1 MRTTPARVR
10 ARLRSPWTWAALA
23 AVTAVGVALPF
34 LLAGGGPR
42 PLSADEARRLAL
54 TPLRAYQDSPAEVT
68 VRAPLPG
75 GTAVVRAVVDERRRR
90 GVGWFDTGDAA
101 ERGLL
106 AWDGAGLAV
115 ARPRADGTVGPLA
128 RPASTAEAVRDAAR
142 LRPTAWIRRRY
153 GPASLDT
160 ALRLTLSLA
169 ADRPD
174 DARRIARSGR
184 RHLGTDRIDGRRYDV
199 VSSAGDAPLRYWI
212 DGAGRLRRVREDLD
226 DDRTIVVDVTGERVP
241 TAVPEGPWARGRP

>member
-1 MRTTPARVR
+1 M
-10 ARLRSPWTWAALA
+10 RSPWTWTALV
-23 AVTAVGVALPF
+23 AVTGVCGALPF
-34 LLAGGGPR
+34 LLADGDDPR
-42 PLSADEARRLAL
+42 PLSADEARRMAL
-54 TPLRAYQDSPAEVT
+54 TPLHAYRDSPAEVT

-75 GTAVVRAVVDERRRR
+75 GTAVVRAVVDEHRHRA
-90 GVGWFDTGDAA
+90 VGWFDTGDAA

-106 AWDGAGLAV
+106 AWDGAGLEV
-115 ARPRADGTVGPLA
+115 ARPKVDGSAGPLA

-142 LRPTAWIRRRY
+142 LRPTAWIRRGY

-169 ADRPD
+169 AARPD
-174 DARRIARSGR
+174 DAHRIARSGR

-199 VSSAGDAPLRYWI
+199 FSAGDAPLRYWI

-226 DDRTIVVDVTGERVP
+226 DDRTIEVDVTGARVR
-241 TAVPEGPWARGRP
+241 TAVPEGPWASG

>member
-1 MRTTPARVR
+1 M
-10 ARLRSPWTWAALA
+10 RSPWTWTALA
-23 AVTAVGVALPF
+23 AVTGVSATLPF
-34 LLAGGGPR
+34 LLAGGAGPR
-42 PLSADEARRLAL
+42 PLSAAEARRMAL
-54 TPLRAYQDSPAEVT
+54 TPLRAYRDSPAEVT

-75 GTAVVRAVVDERRRR
+75 GTAVVRAVVDEHRHRA
-90 GVGWFDTGDAA
+90 VGWFDTGDAA

-106 AWDGAGLAV
+106 AWDGAGLEV
-115 ARPRADGTVGPLA
+115 ARPKADGSAGPLA

-142 LRPTAWIRRRY
+142 LKPTAWIRRRY

-169 ADRPD
+169 AARPD

-199 VSSAGDAPLRYWI
+199 ISAGDAPLKYWI
-212 DGAGRLRRVREDLD
+212 DAAGRLRRVREDLD
-226 DDRTIVVDVTGERVP
+226 DDRTIVVDVTGARVRP
-241 TAVPEGPWARGRP
+241 GVPEGPWAKS

>member
-1 MRTTPARVR
+1 M
-10 ARLRSPWTWAALA
+10 RSPWTWTALV
-23 AVTAVGVALPF
+23 AVTGVCGALPF
-34 LLAGGGPR
+34 LLAEGDDPR
-42 PLSADEARRLAL
+42 PLSVDEARRMAL
-54 TPLRAYQDSPAEVT
+54 TPLHAYRDSPAEVT

-75 GTAVVRAVVDERRRR
+75 GTAVVRAVVDEHRHRA
-90 GVGWFDTGDAA
+90 VGWFDTGDAA

-106 AWDGAGLAV
+106 AWDGAGLEV
-115 ARPRADGTVGPLA
+115 ARPKADGSAGPLA

-142 LRPTAWIRRRY
+142 LRPTAWIRRGY

-169 ADRPD
+169 AARPD
-174 DARRIARSGR
+174 DAHRIARSGR

-199 VSSAGDAPLRYWI
+199 FSAGDAPLRYWI

-226 DDRTIVVDVTGERVP
+226 DDRTIEVDVTRARVR
-241 TAVPEGPWARGRP
+241 TAVPEGPWASG

>member
-1 MRTTPARVR
+1 M
-10 ARLRSPWTWAALA
+10 RSPWTWTALV
-23 AVTAVGVALPF
+23 AVTGVCGALPF
-34 LLAGGGPR
+34 LLADGDDPR
-42 PLSADEARRLAL
+42 PLSADEARRMAL
-54 TPLRAYQDSPAEVT
+54 TPLHAYRDSPAEVT

-75 GTAVVRAVVDERRRR
+75 GTAVVRAVVDEHRHRA
-90 GVGWFDTGDAA
+90 VGWFDTGDAA

-106 AWDGAGLAV
+106 AWDGAGLEV
-115 ARPRADGTVGPLA
+115 ARPKVDGSAGPLA

-142 LRPTAWIRRRY
+142 LRPTAWIRRGY

-169 ADRPD
+169 AARPD
-174 DARRIARSGR
+174 DAHRIARSRR

-199 VSSAGDAPLRYWI
+199 FSAEDAPLRYWI

-226 DDRTIVVDVTGERVP
+226 DDRTIVVDVTAARVR
-241 TAVPEGPWARGRP
+241 TAVPEGPWAKS

>member
-1 MRTTPARVR
+1 M
-10 ARLRSPWTWAALA
+10 RSPWTWTALA
-23 AVTAVGVALPF
+23 AVTGVCATLPF
-34 LLAGGGPR
+34 LLADGDGPR
-42 PLSADEARRLAL
+42 PLSAAEARRLAL
-54 TPLRAYQDSPAEVT
+54 TPLRAYRDSPAEVT

-75 GTAVVRAVVDERRRR
+75 GTAVVRAVVDEQRHRA
-90 GVGWFDTGDAA
+90 VGWFDTGDAA

-106 AWDGAGLAV
+106 AWDGAGLEV
-115 ARPRADGTVGPLA
+115 ARPKVDGSAGPLA

-142 LRPTAWIRRRY
+142 LRPTAWIRRSY

-169 ADRPD
+169 AARPD

-199 VSSAGDAPLRYWI
+199 FSAGDAPVRYWI
-212 DGAGRLRRVREDLD
+212 DGEGRLRRVREDLD
-226 DDRTIVVDVTGERVP
+226 DDRTIVVDVTGARVRP
-241 TAVPEGPWARGRP
+241 GVPEGPWVKG

>member
-1 MRTTPARVR
+1 M
-10 ARLRSPWTWAALA
+10 RSPWTWTALV
-23 AVTAVGVALPF
+23 AVTGVCGALPF
-34 LLAGGGPR
+34 LLADGDDPR
-42 PLSADEARRLAL
+42 PLSAAEARRMAL
-54 TPLRAYQDSPAEVT
+54 TPLHTYRDSPAEVT

-75 GTAVVRAVVDERRRR
+75 GTAVVRAVVDEHRHRA
-90 GVGWFDTGDAA
+90 VGWFDTGDAA

-106 AWDGAGLAV
+106 AWDGAGLEV
-115 ARPRADGTVGPLA
+115 ARPKVDGSAGPLA

-142 LRPTAWIRRRY
+142 LRPTAWIRRGY

-169 ADRPD
+169 AARPD
-174 DARRIARSGR
+174 DAHRIARSGR

-199 VSSAGDAPLRYWI
+199 FSAGDAPLRYWI

-226 DDRTIVVDVTGERVP
+226 DDRTIEVDVTGARVR
-241 TAVPEGPWARGRP
+241 TAVPEGPWASG

>member
-1 MRTTPARVR
+1 MRMTPARVR
-10 ARLRSPWTWAALA
+10 AGLRSPWTWAACA
-23 AVTAVGVALPF
+23 AVAGVCAALPF
-34 LLAGGGPR
+34 LLAGGDGPR
-42 PLSADEARRLAL
+42 PLSADEARRVALA
-54 TPLRAYQDSPAEVT
+54 PLRAYQDSPAEVT

-90 GVGWFDTGDAA
+90 AVGWFDTGDAA

-106 AWDGAGLAV
+106 AWDGAGLEV
-115 ARPRADGTVGPLA
+115 ARPRVDGSAGPLA
-128 RPASTAEAVRDAAR
+128 KPASTAEAVRDAGR
-142 LRPTAWIRRRY
+142 LRPTAWIRRGY

-160 ALRLTLSLA
+160 ALRLTLTLA

-184 RHLGTDRIDGRRYDV
+184 RHLGTDRVDGRRYDV
-199 VSSAGDAPLRYWI
+199 FSAADGPLKYWI

-226 DDRTIVVDVTGERVP
+226 DDRTIVIDVTGARVRP
-241 TAVPEGPWARGRP
+241 GVPNGPWANR

>member
-1 MRTTPARVR
+1 M
-10 ARLRSPWTWAALA
+10 RSPWTWTALV
-23 AVTAVGVALPF
+23 AVTGVCGALPF
-34 LLAGGGPR
+34 LLAEGDDPR
-42 PLSADEARRLAL
+42 PLSVDEARRMAL
-54 TPLRAYQDSPAEVT
+54 TPLHAYRDSPAEVT

-75 GTAVVRAVVDERRRR
+75 GTAVVRAVVDEHRHRA
-90 GVGWFDTGDAA
+90 VGWFDTGDAA

-106 AWDGAGLAV
+106 AWDGAGLEV
-115 ARPRADGTVGPLA
+115 ARPKVDGSAGPLA

-142 LRPTAWIRRRY
+142 LRPTAWIRRGY

-169 ADRPD
+169 AARPD
-174 DARRIARSGR
+174 DAHRIARSGR

-199 VSSAGDAPLRYWI
+199 FSAGDAPLRYWI

-226 DDRTIVVDVTGERVP
+226 DDRTIEVDVTRARVR
-241 TAVPEGPWARGRP
+241 TAVPEGPWASG

>member
-1 MRTTPARVR
+1 M
-10 ARLRSPWTWAALA
+10 RSPWTWTALA
-23 AVTAVGVALPF
+23 AVTGVCGALPF
-34 LLAGGGPR
+34 LLAGGDDPR
-42 PLSADEARRLAL
+42 RLSADEARRMAL
-54 TPLRAYQDSPAEVT
+54 TPFRAYRDSPAEVT

-75 GTAVVRAVVDERRRR
+75 GTAVVRAVVDEHRHRA
-90 GVGWFDTGDAA
+90 VGWFDTGDAA

-106 AWDGAGLAV
+106 AWDGAGLEV
-115 ARPRADGTVGPLA
+115 ARPKVDGSAGPLA

-142 LRPTAWIRRRY
+142 LKPTAWIRRRY

-169 ADRPD
+169 AARPD

-199 VSSAGDAPLRYWI
+199 FSAGDAPLRYWI

-226 DDRTIVVDVTGERVP
+226 DDRTIVVDVTGARVR
-241 TAVPEGPWARGRP
+241 TGVPEGPWVRG

>member
-1 MRTTPARVR
+1 M
-10 ARLRSPWTWAALA
+10 RSPWTWTALA
-23 AVTAVGVALPF
+23 AVTGLCATLPF
-34 LLAGGGPR
+34 LLAGGEDPR
-42 PLSADEARRLAL
+42 PLSAAEARRMALA
-54 TPLRAYQDSPAEVT
+54 PLRAYQDSPAEVT

-75 GTAVVRAVVDERRRR
+75 GTAVVRAVVDEQRHR

-106 AWDGAGLAV
+106 AWDGAGLEV
-115 ARPRADGTVGPLA
+115 ARPRVDGSAGPLA
-128 RPASTAEAVRDAAR
+128 RPASTADAVRDAAR

-169 ADRPD
+169 AARPD

-199 VSSAGDAPLRYWI
+199 FSAADGPLKYWI

-226 DDRTIVVDVTGERVP
+226 DDRTIVVDVTGARVR
-241 TAVPEGPWARGRP
+241 TAVPDGPWARS

>member
-1 MRTTPARVR
+1 M
-10 ARLRSPWTWAALA
+10 RSPWTWAALA
-23 AVTAVGVALPF
+23 AVTGACAALPF
-34 LLAGGGPR
+34 LAAGGDGPR
-42 PLSADEARRLAL
+42 PLSAAEARRVAL
-54 TPLRAYQDSPAEVT
+54 TPLRTYRDSPAEVT

-75 GTAVVRAVVDERRRR
+75 GTAVVRAVVDERRQRA
-90 GVGWFDTGDAA
+90 VGWFDTGDAA

-106 AWDGAGLAV
+106 AWDGTGLAV
-115 ARPRADGTVGPLA
+115 ARPRTDGSAGPLA

-160 ALRLTLSLA
+160 ALRLTLALA

-199 VSSAGDAPLRYWI
+199 FSAADSPLRYWI
-212 DGAGRLRRVREDLD
+212 DAAGRLRRVREDLD
-226 DDRTIVVDVTGERVP
+226 DDRTIEVDVTGVRVRP
-241 TAVPEGPWARGRP
+241 GVPEAPWAKG

>member
-1 MRTTPARVR
+1 M
-10 ARLRSPWTWAALA
+10 RSPWTWTALV
-23 AVTAVGVALPF
+23 AVTGVCGALPF
-34 LLAGGGPR
+34 LLADGDDPR
-42 PLSADEARRLAL
+42 PLSAAEARRMAL
-54 TPLRAYQDSPAEVT
+54 TPLHAYRDSPAEVT

-75 GTAVVRAVVDERRRR
+75 GTAVVRAVVDEHRHRA
-90 GVGWFDTGDAA
+90 VGWFDTGDAA

-106 AWDGAGLAV
+106 AWDGAGLEV
-115 ARPRADGTVGPLA
+115 ARPKVDGSAGPLA

-142 LRPTAWIRRRY
+142 LRPTAWIRRGY

-169 ADRPD
+169 AARPD
-174 DARRIARSGR
+174 DAHRIARSGR

-199 VSSAGDAPLRYWI
+199 FSAGDAPLRYWI

-226 DDRTIVVDVTGERVP
+226 DDRTIEVDVTGARVR
-241 TAVPEGPWARGRP
+241 TAVPEGPWASG

>member
-1 MRTTPARVR
+1 MRMTPARVR

-23 AVTAVGVALPF
+23 AVTGTCAALPF
-34 LLAGGGPR
+34 LVAGGDGPR

-54 TPLRAYQDSPAEVT
+54 TPVRVYRDSPAEVT

-75 GTAVVRAVVDERRRR
+75 GTAVVRAVVDEHRHRA
-90 GVGWFDTGDAA
+90 VGWFDTGDAA

-115 ARPRADGTVGPLA
+115 ARPKTDGSAGPLA

-142 LRPTAWIRRRY
+142 LKPAAWIRRRY

-169 ADRPD
+169 ADRPG

-199 VSSAGDAPLRYWI
+199 ISAGDVPLRYWI

-226 DDRTIVVDVTGERVP
+226 DDRTIVVDVTRARVG
-241 TAVPEGPWARGRP
+241 TAVPEGPWAKG